1 MVESK
6 LKHRHVSGAV
16 VFVHASKSLR
26 RFRRLVLMPSI
37 VLAWPSVL
45 VGENTG
51 LLVGLFDENFLEGL
65 FLRVSA
71 NPETGPSSFATDHAH
86 DERPVVLVGPSSA
99 LLVGFPARGII

>member
-1 MVESK
+1 
-6 LKHRHVSGAV
+6 
-16 VFVHASKSLR
+16 
-26 RFRRLVLMPSI
+26 MPSI

-51 LLVGLFDENFLEGL
+51 LLVGLFGENFLEGL

-86 DERPVVLVGPSSA
+86 DGRAHDGRPVVS
-99 LLVGFPARGII
+99 